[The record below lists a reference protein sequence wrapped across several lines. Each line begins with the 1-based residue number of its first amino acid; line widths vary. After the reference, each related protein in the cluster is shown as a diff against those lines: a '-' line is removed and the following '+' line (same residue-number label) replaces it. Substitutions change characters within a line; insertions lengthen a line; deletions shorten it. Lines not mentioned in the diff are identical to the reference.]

1 MSTYLRHL
9 KKRLRRPSPRARRN
23 AAGLPLAALRRAVLP
38 VVLAGLLAVLMASSA
53 VGDQPWE
60 ALHGEVSRGEVVPLD
75 TILDWLEVHYIGDVL
90 EVEVEREGGYV
101 EYEIKLLGPQGQV
114 VEFEF
119 DGHNGQLMSIEG
131 VRIND
136 MQRQGTP
143 D

>member
-1 MSTYLRHL
+1 MSKLLRHFI
-9 KKRLRRPSPRARRN
+9 KPLRSIPRSARRN
-23 AAGLPLAALRRAVLP
+23 VTGLALVLL
-38 VVLAGLLAVLMASSA
+38 LAGSA

-60 ALHGEVSRGEVVPLD
+60 SLHGEVGRGEVVPLD
-75 TILDWLEVHYIGDVL
+75 TILDWLEAHYIGDVL
-90 EVEVEREGGYV
+90 EVEMEREGGYV

-136 MQRQGTP
+136 MRR
-143 D
+143 